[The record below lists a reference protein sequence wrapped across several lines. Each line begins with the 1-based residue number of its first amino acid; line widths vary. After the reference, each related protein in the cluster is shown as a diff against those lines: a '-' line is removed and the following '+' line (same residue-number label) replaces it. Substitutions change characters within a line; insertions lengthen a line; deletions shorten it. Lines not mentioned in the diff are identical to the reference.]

1 VKEVVVETCEAC
13 PAPTVD
19 GLAVITGGASAGFT
33 VMAIGLGVKVTDG
46 DPVSVTWSSKDQ
58 DPTVV
63 RIPVELDVGDEQ
75 VEEPPRL
82 LYPVAPGAF

>member
-1 VKEVVVETCEAC
+1 MT
-13 PAPTVD
+13 
-19 GLAVITGGASAGFT
+19 
-33 VMAIGLGVKVTDG
+33 IGPDVRVTDG

-63 RIPVELDVGDEQ
+63 RTPVELDVGDEQ

-82 LYPVAPGAF
+82 LYAVAPGAF